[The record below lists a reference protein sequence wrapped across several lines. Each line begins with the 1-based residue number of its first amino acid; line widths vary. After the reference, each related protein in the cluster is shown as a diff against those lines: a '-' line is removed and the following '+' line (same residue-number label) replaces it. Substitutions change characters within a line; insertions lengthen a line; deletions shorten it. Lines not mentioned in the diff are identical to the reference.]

1 MLISEASG
9 RKETS
14 MKKAS
19 GLATLLV
26 TLVLGISGAENSS
39 GRAPTRSAPN
49 LKADP
54 ARMRLCPKADLPARD
69 DRPLGFKDEFPFAS
83 PCRPCWEQLGPELFP
98 RGGFIAF

>member
-1 MLISEASG
+1 
-9 RKETS
+9 

-39 GRAPTRSAPN
+39 GRAPTRSAPRIAQRAAPN